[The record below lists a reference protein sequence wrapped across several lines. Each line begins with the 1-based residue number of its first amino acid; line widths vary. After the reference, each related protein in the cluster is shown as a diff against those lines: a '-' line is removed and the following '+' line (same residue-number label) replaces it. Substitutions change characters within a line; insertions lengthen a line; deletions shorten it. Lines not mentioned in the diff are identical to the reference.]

1 MKPMPK
7 TLRNTQFSAK
17 HTLFVSALVC
27 GAMFGCEQRVT
38 PTREWQPTDHGQPTQ
53 ADPDRTPPSAT
64 APEEGGTERAADAL
78 YNVSCAGCHGRDGKG
93 QGPQR
98 PPGAPLP
105 NFTDPQFQAQRTDV
119 QLLQVLREGRG
130 LMPPFGKQLNDQ
142 GLDAL
147 IAKVRRFGASAP
159 APAPAA
165 ASPEKPSTPTGK

>member
-7 TLRNTQFSAK
+7 TLRMTQFSVK

-27 GAMFGCEQRVT
+27 GVLFGCEQRVT

-105 NFTDPQFQAQRTDV
+105 DFTNPQFQAQRTDV

-142 GLDAL
+142 GLEAL
-147 IAKVRRFGASAP
+147 IAKVRRFGK
-159 APAPAA
+159 PAA
-165 ASPEKPSTPTGK
+165 AAPSAGGAEKPSAPTGQ